1 VRETRWQVIAGFLVA
16 AATAPLAL
24 RLLFEREW
32 DVVQRIHDVTNGLVH
47 ASLLFG
53 GAATLVFVGGLF
65 LGLGRLRAQDVGL
78 VGSRLPIALLSTL
91 GLWLVTQAVL
101 VLASWASGRE
111 VALDSAWTDLG
122 LSAVLGRLLGQVV
135 GMALFEETTFRG
147 FLLPQLYIKFSADRR
162 RVEARPLVWAIL
174 ASQFFFAL
182 CHLPN
187 RLFETV
193 GGPVVLE
200 LLTTTMVGVGIS
212 LVYLRTGNLWLV
224 AGLHGLGNRP
234 TPVFESPVDPN
245 VVLSVLVVMLLL
257 CWPWLERSVLGQPAL
272 SRRSGAQRQGDG
284 AALQSDTS

>member
-1 VRETRWQVIAGFLVA
+1 MTRELASSPRAFGAGVLASVREARWQVIAGFLVA

-53 GAATLVFVGGLF
+53 GAAALIFVGGLF

-91 GLWLVTQAVL
+91 GLWLGTQAVL

-135 GMALFEETTFRG
+135 GMAPFEETTFRG

-162 RVEARPLVWAIL
+162 RVEARPLIWAVL

-187 RLFETV
+187 RLFETA

-200 LLTTTMVGVGIS
+200 LLTTTMVGVVIS
-212 LVYLRTGNLWLV
+212 LVYLRTGNLWLL

-245 VVLSVLVVMLLL
+245 VVLSVLVIGLLL
-257 CWPWLERSVLGQPAL
+257 CWPRLERSVL
-272 SRRSGAQRQGDG
+272 
-284 AALQSDTS
+284 